1 MTSFNEL
8 FLIKNSQF
16 LCPNTQLMRTYD
28 TRAFYIPD
36 PAPDR
41 RSVSTTSADEEDL
54 EETSHTAETRWRV

>member
-1 MTSFNEL
+1 
-8 FLIKNSQF
+8 
-16 LCPNTQLMRTYD
+16 MRTYD

-54 EETSHTAETRWRV
+54 EETSHTAETSRCRV

>member
-1 MTSFNEL
+1 
-8 FLIKNSQF
+8 
-16 LCPNTQLMRTYD
+16 MRTYD

-54 EETSHTAETRWRV
+54 EETSLQLRLGGESS